1 MKRLRSLVLAGLF
14 AASPAFAQESNPVV
28 VELFTSQ
35 GCSSCPPADAVLHEL
50 AGRDDVL
57 PLALHVDYWDYIG
70 WKDQFAKPSHTNRQ
84 KAYAHVGGRNMI
96 YTPQMVVQGQED
108 VVGVKAM
115 KLAELIKKHQNAPVL
130 VDLDISRTGADVT
143 IDLQAVAPLEE
154 PMVVQLVR
162 YAPLR
167 EVTITRGELA
177 GHTLSYANVVE
188 SMDALGT
195 WDGEGTASYSFRID
209 GDLPAAVLVQQAGF
223 GPIMTAAR
231 IE

>member
-1 MKRLRSLVLAGLF
+1 MKRLRSLVVAGLF
-14 AASPAFAQESNPVV
+14 AASPAFAQEHNPVV

-70 WKDQFAKPSHTNRQ
+70 WKDQFAKPSHTTRQ

-115 KLAELIKKHQNAPVL
+115 KLAGLIEKHQNAPVL
-130 VDLDISRTGADVT
+130 VDLDVSRTGADVT

-167 EVTITRGELA
+167 EVEITRGELA
-177 GHTLSYANVVE
+177 GHNLSYANVVE

-195 WDGEGTASYSFRID
+195 WNGEGTASYSFRLE
-209 GDLPAAVLVQQAGF
+209 GELPAAVLVQRAGF
-223 GPIMTAAR
+223 GPIMVAAR

>member
-130 VDLDISRTGADVT
+130 VDLDVSRTGADVT

-209 GDLPAAVLVQQAGF
+209 GDLPAAVLVQRAGF

>member
-209 GDLPAAVLVQQAGF
+209 GDLPAAVLVQRAGF

>member
-209 GDLPAAVLVQQAGF
+209 GDLPAAVLVQRAGF
-223 GPIMTAAR
+223 GLIMTAAR

>member
-195 WDGEGTASYSFRID
+195 WNGEGTASYSFRID
-209 GDLPAAVLVQQAGF
+209 GDLPAAVLVQRAGF